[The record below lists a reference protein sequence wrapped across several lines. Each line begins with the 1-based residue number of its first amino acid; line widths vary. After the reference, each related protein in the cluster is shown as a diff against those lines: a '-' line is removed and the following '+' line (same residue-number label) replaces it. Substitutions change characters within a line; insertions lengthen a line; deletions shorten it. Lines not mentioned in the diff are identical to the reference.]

1 MGPNGHCLGCGG
13 EGQSWEEEGVGG
25 TGDPGPALAMPLD
38 ATAYTRLPGV
48 GGVGSSALKRCAR
61 GTSLLLSP
69 RKHIPKLDSPHTL
82 RKFEKCLKGP
92 ALANQC

>member
-38 ATAYTRLPGV
+38 ATAYTRLPGGV
-48 GGVGSSALKRCAR
+48 GGTNAVRQGHFP
-61 GTSLLLSP
+61 SP
-69 RKHIPKLDSPHTL
+69 LTPQTYPQTGFTAHSQ
-82 RKFEKCLKGP
+82 EV
-92 ALANQC
+92 